1 MRQEPIIEL
10 DVHGLTVDQAISK
23 IEDQIRRANASTY
36 RIRVIHGFNRG
47 NNIQRGIYPLR
58 GLRASLGRRE
68 IGHGLNPKVL
78 RITGGDN
85 PGITELILRE
95 F

>member
-1 MRQEPIIEL
+1 MKQIPFIEI
-10 DVHGLTVDQAISK
+10 DVHGLFVDQAIAK
-23 IEDQIRRANASTY
+23 IENEIRKANASTY

-47 NNIQRGIYPLR
+47 NNIQRAIY
-58 GLRASLGRRE
+58 RE

-78 RITGGDN
+78 RIVGGDN

-95 F
+95 Y

>member
-1 MRQEPIIEL
+1 MLQTPIIEM

-23 IEDQIRRANASTY
+23 IEEEIAKANKSTY
-36 RIRVIHGFNRG
+36 RIRIIHGFNRG
-47 NNIQRGIYPLR
+47 NSIQRAIY
-58 GLRASLGRRE
+58 RE
-68 IGHGLNPKVL
+68 IGNGLNPKVL

-95 F
+95 YY

>member
-1 MRQEPIIEL
+1 MRQEPIIEI

-47 NNIQRGIYPLR
+47 NNIQRGIY
-58 GLRASLGRRE
+58 RE